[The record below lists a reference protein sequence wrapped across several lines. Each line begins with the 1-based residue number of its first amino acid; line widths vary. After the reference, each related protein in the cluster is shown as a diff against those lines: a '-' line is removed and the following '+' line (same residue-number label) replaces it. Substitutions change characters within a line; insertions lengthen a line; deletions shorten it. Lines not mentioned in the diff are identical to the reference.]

1 MWIMQ
6 TDILYFLMS
15 APPWLLWLFLI
26 VSVSDIFAFL
36 CIECTSIKC
45 IKIGWQN
52 LYFVWC
58 LCLPTNIYR
67 QNLNKG
73 NKHTCMSTS
82 CFVLYV
88 CLQQLCRHVVLPGLK
103 SVYIY
108 SCEVVCDEFWF
119 WVHFVGAAGIKQ
131 CRYSRLAYRLTI

>member
-1 MWIMQ
+1 MDYANGHFIFFNVCSPVAVVA
-6 TDILYFLMS
+6 FLD
-15 APPWLLWLFLI
+15 WLCFRY
-26 VSVSDIFAFL
+26 FAFL
-36 CIECTSIKC
+36 CIKCTSIKC